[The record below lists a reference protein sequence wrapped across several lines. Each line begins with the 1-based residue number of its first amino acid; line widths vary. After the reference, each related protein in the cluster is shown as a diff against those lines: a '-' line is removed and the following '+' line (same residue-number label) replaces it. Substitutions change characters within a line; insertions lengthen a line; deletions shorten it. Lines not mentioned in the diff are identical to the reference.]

1 MIGHPYPSYRP
12 SGVEWLGDIPEHW
25 NVRRLGTV
33 LIETVGGGTPD
44 TSNEAFWADKDDPA
58 LSWVTISDMSA
69 GGEITTTAKK
79 VTSLGRTAA
88 RLRPLPS
95 GTVIY
100 SMYASVGAVAR
111 LATTAATNQA
121 ILGLIPGAMLKSSF
135 LYWWLTGI
143 RTAVLAQT
151 RDNTQSNLNAETV
164 RMIPVVLPPI
174 AEQRTIADYLDTET
188 ARIDTLIS
196 KKRRLIELL
205 AERKTLAAE
214 DALVRL
220 RESEKSIPLKYLV
233 NESNIRCGT
242 NQESGLLSVSIHH
255 GVVPKNLES
264 SNQAVSEDLTTYKL
278 CHPGDIIVNRMRA
291 FQGGLG
297 VSPQRGIV
305 SPDYTVLRVGS
316 RASPR
321 YLHFL
326 MRSSWFVSEMTK
338 RLRGIGATDQGQVR
352 TPRINFADMGLIEV
366 PVPSRDK
373 QDELATDLTRQ
384 DAQITQL
391 VDLQKKQLDL
401 LAERRQALI
410 TTAVTGEVKVLED

>member
-1 MIGHPYPSYRP
+1 MTNRYHSYKP
-12 SGVEWLGDIPEHW
+12 SGVDFLGDIPDHWDLRAAKYACRVIMGQSPSSDAYHVEPGERPFLQGNAEFGERSPTPKWYCDAAPKVVETGTLLLSVRAPVGALNKADQAYAIGRGLCGVAPDREHLDSRFAW
-25 NVRRLGTV
+25 
-33 LIETVGGGTPD
+33 
-44 TSNEAFWADKDDPA
+44 WALHVTRQA
-58 LSWVTISDMSA
+58 L
-69 GGEITTTAKK
+69 E
-79 VTSLGRTAA
+79 
-88 RLRPLPS
+88 PL
-95 GTVIY
+95 
-100 SMYASVGAVAR
+100 SVGSTYEAVS
-111 LATTAATNQA
+111 AADV
-121 ILGLIPGAMLKSSF
+121 GRMPIP
-135 LYWWLTGI
+135 
-143 RTAVLAQT
+143 
-151 RDNTQSNLNAETV
+151 
-164 RMIPVVLPPI
+164 IPPL
-174 AEQRTIADYLDTET
+174 AEQRAIADYLDTET

-384 DAQITQL
+384 DA
-391 VDLQKKQLDL
+391 
-401 LAERRQALI
+401 
-410 TTAVTGEVKVLED
+410 